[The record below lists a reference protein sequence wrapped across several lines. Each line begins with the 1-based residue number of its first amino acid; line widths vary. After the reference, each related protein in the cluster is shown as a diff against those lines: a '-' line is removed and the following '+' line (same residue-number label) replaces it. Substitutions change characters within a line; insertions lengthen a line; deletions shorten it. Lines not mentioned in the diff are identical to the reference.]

1 MPLGLMCVLRL
12 LYAIRCFRV
21 MACLR
26 FSFVDDYIKAKLFL
40 SLVSFSRI
48 PLLGRVSSIV
58 KLDF

>member
-1 MPLGLMCVLRL
+1 MYILRL
-12 LYAIRCFRV
+12 LYVIRCFRV

-26 FSFVDDYIKAKLFL
+26 FQLVDNCIKTKLFL

-48 PLLGRVSSIV
+48 LFSGKVSSIV